1 MSRQGET
8 GRAAADIGRES
19 NGEDVDELIERRFGD
34 LSRRLQQAARYIVD
48 NPLEVA
54 LSSMR
59 AVATRAHVD
68 PSSMVRLAQE
78 LGFAGYDDLR
88 DRYRRKL
95 LVDEGA
101 WSGRARHLQTRKKLS
116 SGIGLVEEILKQDQI
131 NLRTTFSA
139 ETTAAL
145 EQSKRLV
152 AGARS
157 VFVVGLRSL
166 YPIAFYFHYACRLFN
181 AKTVLLTG
189 TGGTF
194 ADDLRLA
201 QREDVMLVFSYRPYA
216 RDAVSAVDFMKGQG
230 AKVIAVTDSRV
241 SPIANKADVAI
252 VVSSKSVSLLPSIL
266 PFLAIAQALATLMV
280 SDGGDDAIRKISR
293 SEEQLQS
300 FRVYHDDQQRRRQK
314 PL

>member
-1 MSRQGET
+1 MT
-8 GRAAADIGRES
+8 DLKVES
-19 NGEDVDELIERRFGD
+19 SSDDVDELIERRFDD

-101 WSGRARHLQTRKKLS
+101 WSGRARHLQTRKKLA
-116 SGIGLVEEILKQDQI
+116 SGIGLVEEILKQDQT
-131 NLRTTFSA
+131 NLKTTFSA

-145 EQSKRLV
+145 ERSKRLI
-152 AGARS
+152 ADARS

-194 ADDLRLA
+194 ADDLRLG

-216 RDAVSAVDFMKGQG
+216 RDAVFAVDFMKGQG
-230 AKVIAVTDSRV
+230 ATVIAVTDSRV

-252 VVSSKSVSLLPSIL
+252 VASSKSVSLLPSVL

-280 SDGGDDAIRKISR
+280 SNGGDDAIRKISR
-293 SEEQLQS
+293 SEQQLQS
-300 FRVYHDDQQRRRQK
+300 FRVYHDDQHRSRKKR
-314 PL
+314 